1 MTVESETEYSS
12 KTTVNLFFSFWF
24 VVQTASC
31 TSYKLFSFPKMTD
44 IPLVCMYVK
53 ASNKSDTEMFQLVAQ
68 LVKSVLTFKAR

>member
-1 MTVESETEYSS
+1 
-12 KTTVNLFFSFWF
+12 
-24 VVQTASC
+24 
-31 TSYKLFSFPKMTD
+31 MTD